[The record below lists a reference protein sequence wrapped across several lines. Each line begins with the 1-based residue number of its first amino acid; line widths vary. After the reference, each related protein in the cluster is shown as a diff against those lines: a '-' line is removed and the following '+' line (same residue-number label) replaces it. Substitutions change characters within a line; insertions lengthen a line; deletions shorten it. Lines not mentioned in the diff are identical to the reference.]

1 MDKSQKELLQDFQ
14 EEVITLKE
22 RIAALEARI
31 SALQAGEIQADD
43 EVVDFTDIEIGVEE
57 PVGEPEPV
65 TKPEPV
71 AETLPEPVEEPVE
84 EPVAEPEPVLEPILE
99 PEPAPQPAPE
109 PEPAP
114 APEPEPEPAP
124 APAASAPSAPLEDE
138 TANLPW
144 RKDKPGL
151 SVKNI
156 RSGISLLDRAL
167 FIGTLFKED
176 FALYDQ
182 TIADLNSME
191 SLDEAV
197 DYIRERFPSWNLKSD
212 VVYHFMMSIRKKLG

>member
-14 EEVITLKE
+14 EEVIALKE

-65 TKPEPV
+65 AKPEPV
-71 AETLPEPVEEPVE
+71 AETLPEPVE

-99 PEPAPQPAPE
+99 PDPAPQPA
-109 PEPAP
+109 
-114 APEPEPEPAP
+114 PEPEPAP

>member
-14 EEVITLKE
+14 EEVIALKE

-65 TKPEPV
+65 AESEPVTEPQPV
-71 AETLPEPVEEPVE
+71 AETLPEPVE

-99 PEPAPQPAPE
+99 PEPAPQPA
-109 PEPAP
+109 
-114 APEPEPEPAP
+114 PEPEPAP

-182 TIADLNSME
+182 TIADLNAME

>member
-1 MDKSQKELLQDFQ
+1 M
-14 EEVITLKE
+14 
-22 RIAALEARI
+22 
-31 SALQAGEIQADD
+31 
-43 EVVDFTDIEIGVEE
+43 
-57 PVGEPEPV
+57 
-65 TKPEPV
+65 
-71 AETLPEPVEEPVE
+71 E
-84 EPVAEPEPVLEPILE
+84 EPVAEPEPVLESILE
-99 PEPAPQPAPE
+99 PEPAPQPA
-109 PEPAP
+109 
-114 APEPEPEPAP
+114 PEPEPAP

-182 TIADLNSME
+182 TIADLNAME

>member
-14 EEVITLKE
+14 EEVIALKE

-57 PVGEPEPV
+57 PVGEPKPV
-65 TKPEPV
+65 AEPEPV
-71 AETLPEPVEEPVE
+71 AETLPEPVEEPVAEPVE

-114 APEPEPEPAP
+114 APA

>member
-14 EEVITLKE
+14 EEVIALKE

-57 PVGEPEPV
+57 PIGE
-65 TKPEPV
+65 PEPV
-71 AETLPEPVEEPVE
+71 AETLPEPVE
-84 EPVAEPEPVLEPILE
+84 EPVAEPEPVLEPI
-99 PEPAPQPAPE
+99 PE

-114 APEPEPEPAP
+114 EPEPEPEPAP

>member
-14 EEVITLKE
+14 EEVIALKE

-65 TKPEPV
+65 AESEPV
-71 AETLPEPVEEPVE
+71 AETLPEPVE

-99 PEPAPQPAPE
+99 PEPAPQ
-109 PEPAP
+109 P

>member
-14 EEVITLKE
+14 EEVIALKE

-65 TKPEPV
+65 
-71 AETLPEPVEEPVE
+71 AETLPEPVE

-99 PEPAPQPAPE
+99 PEPAPQPA
-109 PEPAP
+109 
-114 APEPEPEPAP
+114 PEPEPAP

>member
-14 EEVITLKE
+14 EEVIALKE

-65 TKPEPV
+65 AKPEPV
-71 AETLPEPVEEPVE
+71 AETLPEPVE

-99 PEPAPQPAPE
+99 PKPAPQPA
-109 PEPAP
+109 
-114 APEPEPEPAP
+114 PEPEPAP

-182 TIADLNSME
+182 TIADLNAME

>member
-14 EEVITLKE
+14 EEVIALKE

-65 TKPEPV
+65 AESEPV
-71 AETLPEPVEEPVE
+71 AETLPEPVE

-99 PEPAPQPAPE
+99 PKPAPQPA
-109 PEPAP
+109 
-114 APEPEPEPAP
+114 PEPEPAP

>member
-14 EEVITLKE
+14 EEVIALKE

-65 TKPEPV
+65 
-71 AETLPEPVEEPVE
+71 AETLPEPVE

-114 APEPEPEPAP
+114 APA
-124 APAASAPSAPLEDE
+124 ASAASAPSAPLEDE

>member
-14 EEVITLKE
+14 EEVIALKE

-65 TKPEPV
+65 
-71 AETLPEPVEEPVE
+71 AETLPEPVEEPVAEPVE

-99 PEPAPQPAPE
+99 PEPAPQPA
-109 PEPAP
+109 
-114 APEPEPEPAP
+114 PEPEPAP